1 MTSRNFLF
9 LGKDF
14 VGEFSR
20 HDLNIRSRHGF
31 VMFSVCLGR
40 DLSDWSRPLLGSLN
54 NKMVAT

>member
-1 MTSRNFLF
+1 MTGRDYPL

-31 VMFSVCLGR
+31 VMFSVSLGR
-40 DLSDWSRPLLGSLN
+40 DLSDWL
-54 NKMVAT
+54 